1 MFNKLSRMLKNISL
15 TGEHVH
21 FQQKPMLLLRMAIAR
36 RLISRR
42 PFHPLMPHTF
52 SPLLEFYGGLS
63 NLVELMCVVRFPC
76 YRPNS
81 SYHEKVTWSRSSTS
95 LGILKSTTMLK
106 WCLTQA
112 IQTSTTVFLKESLPP
127 NAPKALGQ
135 GFVMRLFVDVTST
148 RRRLHGFPRNKL
160 VLKQARLDR
169 NLLR

>member
-21 FQQKPMLLLRMAIAR
+21 FQQKPMHQSRMAIVR
-36 RLISRR
+36 RLTSLRR
-42 PFHPLMPHTF
+42 FHPRMPHT
-52 SPLLEFYGGLS
+52 SSLWLAFYGGLL
-63 NLVELMCVVRFPC
+63 NLVTLMCVVRCPC
-76 YRPNS
+76 CRLNS
-81 SYHEKVTWSRSSTS
+81 SYHEKITWNRSFTS

-135 GFVMRLFVDVTST
+135 GFVIRLFVDADHAADTVT
-148 RRRLHGFPRNKL
+148 RRSRSFEVR
-160 VLKQARLDR
+160 VLMLP
-169 NLLR
+169 